1 MSIAEFSARTQP
13 GSAPLAPTLRD
24 QEADATYRKVLW
36 RIMPFM
42 MLCYIVSFIDRANI
56 GFAKLH
62 FIADLGFNDAIYGIG
77 AGIFYVGYIL
87 FEVPSNMVL
96 HKRGVRQTL
105 LRIMVLWGV
114 FSTCMAFMLTANHFY
129 IMRFLLGAAEA
140 GMFPGMLLYLTY
152 WVPLNRRARFNAL
165 FTASIPLAG
174 MIGGPLSGAI
184 MHAFEGVAGMKGW
197 QWMFI
202 IEGAPAILLGL
213 VAYFYL
219 QDGPTSARWLTD
231 AQKTIIAEDLAA
243 SGGGKKKDSGDHSF
257 LSALR
262 NPKLYW
268 LSGMG
273 VAVLVSTGGVFFWL
287 PTIIRKSGIESVM
300 TIGVLSVVPF
310 LIALVVQYLNAR
322 HSDKTGERRWHVAIP
337 ALVAAIGWAT
347 LPSVQTNAPLALLMV
362 SLATAGT
369 LGLTGPFWTL
379 PSSFLTGKAAAGG
392 IALLSTFAGVGSVFS
407 PMLVGWL
414 SATTGSL
421 SMGQYYFAALMLIGA
436 LSILFGVKA
445 DELAKPRTA
454 PATH

>member
-1 MSIAEFSARTQP
+1 MSVADSTAGAPARTADQV
-13 GSAPLAPTLRD
+13 LRER
-24 QEADATYRKVLW
+24 EADATYRKVLW
-36 RIMPFM
+36 RIMPFL
-42 MLCYIVSFIDRANI
+42 MLCYVVSFIDRANI

-96 HKRGVRQTL
+96 HKSGVRRTL
-105 LRIMVLWGV
+105 LRIMLLWGL
-114 FSTCMAFMLTANHFY
+114 FSTAMAFMQTSTHFY
-129 IMRFLLGAAEA
+129 LMRFFLGAAEA

-202 IEGAPAILLGL
+202 IEGAPACLLGV
-213 VAYFYL
+213 VAWYYL
-219 QDGPTSARWLTD
+219 QDGPADSRWLSAR
-231 AQKTIIAEDLAA
+231 QKQIIAEDLARHTA
-243 SGGGKKKDSGDHSF
+243 RREGGEHSF
-257 LSALR
+257 LAALA
-262 NPKLYW
+262 NPRLYW
-268 LSGMG
+268 LAGMG

-287 PTIIRKSGIESVM
+287 PTVIRKSGIENVM
-300 TIGVLSVVPF
+300 SIGALSVIPF
-310 LIALVVQYLNAR
+310 LIALVVQFLNAR
-322 HSDKTGERRWHVAIP
+322 HSDRTGERRWHVAIP
-337 ALVAAIGWAT
+337 ALLAALGWAA
-347 LPSVQTNAPLALLMV
+347 LPSVQGSVPLSMLALT
-362 SLATAGT
+362 LATAGT

-421 SMGQYYFAALMLIGA
+421 AMGQYYFAALMLFGA
-436 LSILFGVKA
+436 VTLLVGVKPDA
-445 DELAKPRTA
+445 LGERRAA
-454 PATH
+454 A